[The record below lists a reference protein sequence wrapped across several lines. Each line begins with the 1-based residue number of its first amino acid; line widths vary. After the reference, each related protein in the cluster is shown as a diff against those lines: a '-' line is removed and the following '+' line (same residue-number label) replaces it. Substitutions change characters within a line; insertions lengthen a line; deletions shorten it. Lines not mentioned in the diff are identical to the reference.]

1 MSSAFRHRISLILN
15 CILATAALM
24 LILHRPIPTPVIAT
38 EAITPAAVETPVFTK
53 QPKRPHYMENLSASD
68 QRRWLVDQLRAM
80 GVPNNVLARIVLADL
95 DAKWTRHAGEV
106 TKKCHGD
113 PKTMAALQMEIDLSL
128 DSEMR
133 AALGEEGFKQWD
145 YQNMLREA
153 NRGKIQLTASETDSS
168 YVAWKKLQQREL
180 ELKQAR
186 INGEMDNAD
195 INDAHEKAVAE
206 FDKEMK
212 TLLGDDRYANSQKTG
227 EDIATA
233 NLQEI
238 VKAKPGDTRFQDLL
252 KTQEQWNE
260 QRLALDKQFQNDPLS
275 SAYADEIKALDAARD
290 QEYQR
295 VLGADAFDALKK
307 EQDPGYTQMKKF
319 ENLWGLDDN
328 SVESVYR
335 TLKYYQKTAEDYQ
348 AQARQLEARGQA
360 VDWDAMNKNLQQFAE
375 QTQQS
380 LQNYLGRDR
389 FDRMQQNGAF
399 QMYPPELTEHS
410 KPSQQ

>member
-1 MSSAFRHRISLILN
+1 
-15 CILATAALM
+15 
-24 LILHRPIPTPVIAT
+24 
-38 EAITPAAVETPVFTK
+38 
-53 QPKRPHYMENLSASD
+53 
-68 QRRWLVDQLRAM
+68 
-80 GVPNNVLARIVLADL
+80 
-95 DAKWTRHAGEV
+95 
-106 TKKCHGD
+106 
-113 PKTMAALQMEIDLSL
+113 MAALQMEIDLSL

-153 NRGKIQLTASETDSS
+153 NRGNIQLTASETDSS

-212 TLLGDDRYANSQKTG
+212 TLLGDDRYAKSQKTD

-275 SAYADEIKALDAARD
+275 SAYADKIKALDAARD
-290 QEYQR
+290 LEYQR

-399 QMYPPELTEHS
+399 QLYPPELTEHS